1 MLSQKKPTSVF
12 NLPIGSQIVGKWDK
26 QHYTIKRMLG
36 KGAIGAVYL
45 VKRRDGHLIALKISG
60 QIASISSEI
69 NVLKKLTKVQ
79 GSSPGPSLFEVD
91 DWISPT
97 GENYPFYTMEY
108 VKGERLDRFIERRG
122 IDWISILFA
131 QLLTELDKL
140 HQAGFVLGDLKLD
153 NLIVT
158 NNPIRLRFIDVGGVT
173 LFNRSVKEY
182 TEFYDRGYWQCGDR
196 KAEPKYDLFS
206 LAMVALHCAY
216 PNQFKKTD
224 QPKHQ
229 LLAKLRQAKS
239 LGHYQLFLERALLG
253 RYKSCLEMKRDLEKH
268 YLSRM
273 RRNQTKAALQ
283 FNGQKQSWLE
293 ISIFSII
300 SLITWLLAYL
310 N

>member
-1 MLSQKKPTSVF
+1 MLSQKKLTSAF
-12 NLPIGSQIVGKWDK
+12 NLPIGSQIIGKWDR
-26 QHYTIKRMLG
+26 QRYTITRLLG
-36 KGAIGAVYL
+36 KGAVGAVYL
-45 VKRRDGHLIALKISG
+45 VKRDDGHLIALKISD

-79 GSSPGPSLFEVD
+79 GTSPGPSLFDVD

-108 VKGERLDRFIERRG
+108 VKGERLDQFIQRRG
-122 IDWISILFA
+122 MDWISLLFA
-131 QLLTELDKL
+131 QLLSELAKL
-140 HQAGFVLGDLKLD
+140 HQAGFVLGDLKLE

-158 NNPIRLRFIDVGGVT
+158 SDPIRLRFIDVGGVT
-173 LFNRSVKEY
+173 LFGRSVKEY

-206 LAMVALHCAY
+206 LAMVAIHCTY
-216 PNQFKKTD
+216 PKQFNKTD
-224 QPKHQ
+224 QPKQQ

-239 LGHYQLFLERALLG
+239 LNRYQLFLERALLG
-253 RYKSCLEMKRDLEKH
+253 RYKGCLEMKRDLEKH

-273 RRNQTKAALQ
+273 SKNQKVILPSDHDQQT
-283 FNGQKQSWLE
+283 SWLE